1 MEHSRFK
8 KGFVISIVAVLL
20 IVSSGYQAI
29 GSEFRRG
36 GVEKGGPDPGVMV
49 ADTLA
54 ARPVGFAALLTG
66 TVIFTVSLPFS
77 ILGGN
82 TGEAFEKL
90 VKDPARYTFV
100 RPLGNFEAYPGLL
113 TGQSWQDEKA
123 FTPY

>member
-1 MEHSRFK
+1 MGHSRFK
-8 KGFVISIVAVLL
+8 KWFVTSIVVVFL
-20 IVSSGYQAI
+20 IVSCGHQAI
-29 GSEFRRG
+29 GSEYRRG
-36 GVEKGGPDPGVMV
+36 SMEKAGPDPGVMV

-113 TGQSWQDEKA
+113 KGQAWQDEKV